1 MGQGSVKGSLK
12 SKWPRLKKIIKWLW
26 KELLPILPTVIVII
40 VVGALG
46 SVLSIYMAF
55 ISKDLI
61 DSAVQAQVGFV
72 KKYAMF
78 FGGVIILQIV
88 VNALLTLATMKA
100 GEKSANTLRARIFK
114 HMTESD
120 YMTVTAYHSGDVLT
134 RMTSD
139 VGAVIGL
146 FVGLVPTIIAL
157 LVQLFGAFF
166 ALFIYSKPLAILAF
180 TAAPLTLLT
189 SRFFAGALSRLSKQI
204 QEAESKYRSYM
215 GESVQNML
223 IIKTFEMAD
232 QTVSRFKTL
241 QYNRFDLVVK
251 RTKLNIGLSSVL
263 SLGYFT
269 GYFLAFY
276 FGAMGLVAGTITFG
290 TMAAFL
296 QLVERIQSP
305 FMSLAKSI
313 PALISVAVS
322 AERLMT
328 FEAIELDDAH
338 AKKLKWEQAGF
349 TVENLSFT
357 YKPQLVFEV
366 EEENLTGE
374 DKGLTPSGSAKVD
387 GGMVLNRINLE
398 AAPGDIIGIVGQS
411 GEGKTTLVRLLL
423 ALTRPEEGSIY
434 FRDSFGN
441 VETASAATRGL
452 ISYVPQGNT
461 LFTGTIKENLGFGK
475 VDATDEELMNMME
488 KVSAKAFVEEL
499 EDGLETVIGE
509 RGLGISEGQAQRIAI
524 ARALLRDKP
533 ILILDEVT
541 SALDTETEA
550 QIMAS
555 IQSNIAGKTCV
566 IITHRPSTLA
576 YCNRVY
582 KITKGHVTQVDN
594 QYMEND

>member
-1 MGQGSVKGSLK
+1 MGQRPVKKGIK
-12 SKWPRLKKIIKWLW
+12 SKLPRLKKVIKWLW
-26 KELLPILPTVIVII
+26 KELVPILPTVLVIV

-46 SVLSIYMAF
+46 SLLSIYMAF
-55 ISKDLI
+55 VSKDLI
-61 DSAVQAQVGFV
+61 DSAIAAKVGFV
-72 KKYAMF
+72 QKYAVF
-78 FGGVIILQIV
+78 FGGIIILQIV
-88 VNALLTLATMKA
+88 INALLTLATMRA

-139 VGAVIGL
+139 VSAVIGL
-146 FVGLVPTIIAL
+146 FVSLVPTIIAL

-180 TAAPLTLLT
+180 VAAPLTLLT
-189 SRFFAGALSRLSKQI
+189 SRFFAGALSRLSKEI

-232 QTVSRFKTL
+232 NTVNKFKIL
-241 QYNRFDLVVK
+241 QYKRFDLVVK

-276 FGAMGLVAGTITFG
+276 FGAMGLMAGTITFG

-328 FEAIELDDAH
+328 FEAIELDDQH
-338 AKKLKWEQAGF
+338 ETKLNWNQAGF
-349 TVENLSFT
+349 KVENVSFS
-357 YKPQLVFEV
+357 YKPQEV
-366 EEENLTGE
+366 LEVAEENLTGE
-374 DKGLTPSGSAKVD
+374 DKGLSPSGSAKID
-387 GGMVLNRINLE
+387 GGMVLNQISLE
-398 AAPGDIIGIVGQS
+398 AAPGEIIGLVGQS
-411 GEGKTTLVRLLL
+411 GEGKTTLIRLLL
-423 ALTRPEEGSIY
+423 ALTRPERGQILFE
-434 FRDSFGN
+434 DEFGN
-441 VETASAATRGL
+441 QETASAATRSL
-452 ISYVPQGNT
+452 IAYVPQGNT
-461 LFTGTIKENLGFGK
+461 LFTGTIKENLSFGK
-475 VDATDEELMNMME
+475 YDATDEELMALME
-488 KVSAKAFVEEL
+488 KVSAKVFVEEL

-524 ARALLRDKP
+524 ARALLRNKP
-533 ILILDEVT
+533 ILILDEAT
-541 SALDTETEA
+541 SALDTDTEA

-555 IQSNIAGKTCV
+555 VQANLEGRTCL

-582 KITKGHVTQVDN
+582 KITKGFVSLLDSEHKAF
-594 QYMEND
+594 E